1 MKDNSPKK
9 RKYRNSP
16 KANVS
21 VNPTAEI
28 SQEGNQK
35 EPVMAFGK
43 DNYIRMIVGVVVLML
58 GFIIMTLDSEPFGF
72 GFLGLTLGPIV
83 VMVGFAIQF
92 FAILT
97 KSKE

>member
-16 KANVS
+16 KTNVS
-21 VNPTAEI
+21 NQTITET
-28 SQEGNQK
+28 SQQVNQK
-35 EPVMAFGK
+35 EPVMSFGK
-43 DNYIRMIVGVVVLML
+43 DNYIRMIAGIVVLML
-58 GFIIMTLDSEPFGF
+58 GFIIMTMDSEPFGF
-72 GFLGLTLGPIV
+72 GFLGLTLGPVV

-97 KSKE
+97 